1 MSVDIT
7 IQETVNEVDITVN
20 QNVITVNVTRTTGG
34 GGVESIN
41 GETGVVVL
49 TTDNVNEGLI
59 NLYFTA
65 ARVRATV
72 LTGISFVSGI
82 AITATDTILSA
93 FGKLQKQI
101 SSLGAVAFSNDYND
115 LDNKPTIPSPQ
126 NLTQVLTQGDISTWL
141 EQIPT
146 DTFVTLAVGRRL
158 TENYYDTSVVG
169 TGGLFLDKTV
179 LFPADSTITFQA
191 GFVEGN
197 PTPSPVTLL
206 PYLFTTDAFVFYNG
220 ALIIELTIQ
229 PTSVCVLKY
238 GGLES
243 STGVQI
249 WFLTVL
255 NNTGTGTVTSVT
267 GDLVDNTDPL
277 NPVVETPNLAQVLAI
292 DNKTNDIPIVSN
304 NGKGIVDINDDYT
317 SVGYDTQTFAM
328 TDTEVQLY
336 SEVPVAFDSTVSTD
350 FNTPVLSH
358 NGEEI
363 ATQPWVTSQGYGTGT
378 VTSVIGDLVDNTDPL
393 NPVVNVPTL
402 QEITDNEGGASE
414 TTGSIQVLALIATN
428 GVQGSEVGAIDGND
442 SVILRPQGLS
452 VDFQRGANQGQLNAN
467 GIDDNYSWELPNQSG
482 TIAMQSDLDFTRRL
496 ITKGTGSVTGTVS
509 ETILTT
515 LTIPANTLDSSC
527 FIWTTMD
534 FFKTNSGAVTA
545 RLYVNNANTLTGA
558 TLLGYSTTGS
568 NRNVSFNRK
577 FLVTGTSLD
586 LLTANTASTQV
597 TNEFIEN
604 LYGASTVLTINPSA
618 DIFLIYTTQN
628 DATGTVATNKMATV
642 QKMKL

>member
-1 MSVDIT
+1 MAAGEKKLSQLTQRTVFPSDTLIYGTSTGTSYAFGLQAMQNLIRYSSSVANLFTTPLNLTRSGQNIIVPADRTWNIFGEEFT
-7 IQETVNEVDITVN
+7 NPSSVTRNVPFAAAGKTRIDLLVANQSNTFVLVTGTEVDLPAAPSAPAVPFMTLEATFLIVTDDSVSDPGEPSAPIYIGDYDSEAMFLGSIPRPYKGYFAFVKNLGGQFIYKYNGTDWEVN
-20 QNVITVNVTRTTGG
+20 
-34 GGVESIN
+34 
-41 GETGVVVL
+41 
-49 TTDNVNEGLI
+49 LI
-59 NLYFTA
+59 GPAPTYF
-65 ARVRATV
+65 
-72 LTGISFVSGI
+72 
-82 AITATDTILSA
+82 
-93 FGKLQKQI
+93 
-101 SSLGAVAFSNDYND
+101 
-115 LDNKPTIPSPQ
+115 
-126 NLTQVLTQGDISTWL
+126 
-141 EQIPT
+141 EQIPNNAFITIGLERRFT
-146 DTFVTLAVGRRL
+146 D
-158 TENYYDTSVVG
+158 NYYDTSNVG
-169 TGGLFLDKTV
+169 TGGVFLDKTII
-179 LFPADSTITFQA
+179 FPENSTIPFQA
-191 GFVEGN
+191 GYVEVN
-197 PTPSPVTLL
+197 DPPTNVTLL
-206 PYLFTTDAFVFYNG
+206 PYRFTTDAYVFYQG
-220 ALIIELTIQ
+220 EIITDITIQ
-229 PTSVCVLKY
+229 PEDVCTLKW
-238 GGLES
+238 GGYAD
-243 STGVQI
+243 STDGIQI

-255 NNTGTGTVTSVT
+255 NNTGTGTVTSV
-267 GDLVDNTDPL
+267 
-277 NPVVETPNLAQVLAI
+277 
-292 DNKTNDIPIVSN
+292 
-304 NGKGIVDINDDYT
+304 
-317 SVGYDTQTFAM
+317 M
-328 TDTEVQLY
+328 
-336 SEVPVAFDSTVSTD
+336 
-350 FNTPVLSH
+350 
-358 NGEEI
+358 
-363 ATQPWVTSQGYGTGT
+363 
-378 VTSVIGDLVDNTDPL
+378 GDLVDNTDPL

-452 VDFQRGANQGQLNAN
+452 VDFQRGEKQGQLNAN

>member
-20 QNVITVNVTRTTGG
+20 QNVITVNVTRTTGS
-34 GGVESIN
+34 GGVTSVN
-41 GETGVVVL
+41 GDTGDVVL
-49 TTDNVNEGLI
+49 TTDNVAEGST

-115 LDNKPTIPSPQ
+115 LDNKPTIPTPQ
-126 NLTQVLTQGDISTWL
+126 
-141 EQIPT
+141 
-146 DTFVTLAVGRRL
+146 
-158 TENYYDTSVVG
+158 
-169 TGGLFLDKTV
+169 
-179 LFPADSTITFQA
+179 
-191 GFVEGN
+191 
-197 PTPSPVTLL
+197 
-206 PYLFTTDAFVFYNG
+206 
-220 ALIIELTIQ
+220 
-229 PTSVCVLKY
+229 
-238 GGLES
+238 
-243 STGVQI
+243 
-249 WFLTVL
+249 
-255 NNTGTGTVTSVT
+255 
-267 GDLVDNTDPL
+267 
-277 NPVVETPNLAQVLAI
+277 NLAQVLAI

-304 NGKGIVDINDDYT
+304 NGMAAVDVNDDYLLL
-317 SVGYDTQTFAM
+317 GYDGGGGSSNISFEDIQT
-328 TDTEVQLY
+328 TIVGL
-336 SEVPVAFDSTVSTD
+336 
-350 FNTPVLSH
+350 
-358 NGEEI
+358 I
-363 ATQPWVTSQGYGTGT
+363 ATNIYAGTQIQVNAGGYIGISAPAVDIDTPILKYNTEEVATQDWVTSQGYGTGT
-378 VTSVIGDLVDNTDPL
+378 VTSVTGDLVDNTDPSNPIVNTPSLDDCAVASGNQMTESVTISAGTDAVGLFPTSL
-393 NPVVNVPTL
+393 N
-402 QEITDNEGGASE
+402 
-414 TTGSIQVLALIATN
+414 VLDIAT
-428 GVQGSEVGAIDGND
+428 GEGID
-442 SVILRPQGLS
+442 ITK
-452 VDFQRGANQGQLNAN
+452 N
-467 GIDDNYSWELPNQSG
+467 GILIQTAGSAGGNASIKSDNITAGNAYSAQLPNKAGGSDEI
-482 TIAMQSDLDFTRRL
+482 IAMQSDLDFTRRL

-534 FFKTNSGAVTA
+534 FFKTNAGAVTA

-558 TLLGYSTTGS
+558 TLLGYSTLGS

-586 LLTANTASTQV
+586 LLTANTAAAQV
-597 TNEFIEN
+597 SNEFIEA
-604 LYGASTVLTINPSA
+604 LFGASTVLTINPSA

>member
-20 QNVITVNVTRTTGG
+20 QNVITVNVTRTTGS

-65 ARVRATV
+65 ARVRETV

-101 SSLGAVAFSNDYND
+101 SSLGAVAFSNNYND

-126 NLTQVLTQGDISTWL
+126 NL
-141 EQIPT
+141 
-146 DTFVTLAVGRRL
+146 
-158 TENYYDTSVVG
+158 
-169 TGGLFLDKTV
+169 
-179 LFPADSTITFQA
+179 
-191 GFVEGN
+191 
-197 PTPSPVTLL
+197 
-206 PYLFTTDAFVFYNG
+206 
-220 ALIIELTIQ
+220 
-229 PTSVCVLKY
+229 
-238 GGLES
+238 
-243 STGVQI
+243 
-249 WFLTVL
+249 
-255 NNTGTGTVTSVT
+255 
-267 GDLVDNTDPL
+267 
-277 NPVVETPNLAQVLAI
+277 AQTLAI

-304 NGKGIVDINDDYT
+304 NGKAVVDVNDDYLQI
-317 SVGYDTQTFAM
+317 GYDGGGGSSNISFEDIQTTIVGLIATNIYAGTQI
-328 TDTEVQLY
+328 QLNAGEY
-336 SEVPVAFDSTVSTD
+336 IDIT
-350 FNTPVLSH
+350 TPVLNH
-358 NGEEI
+358 NGEEV

-378 VTSVIGDLVDNTDPL
+378 VTSVTGVS
-393 NPVVNVPTL
+393 
-402 QEITDNEGGASE
+402 GE
-414 TTGSIQVLALIATN
+414 TTVA
-428 GVQGSEVGAIDGND
+428 
-442 SVILRPQGLS
+442 
-452 VDFQRGANQGQLNAN
+452 
-467 GIDDNYSWELPNQSG
+467 SG
-482 TIAMQSDLDFTRRL
+482 TTTPVIGISSTYTSARDAYADAKVADTINNGTTTIAPSQNAVFDALDFTRRL

-558 TLLGYSTTGS
+558 TLLGYSRIGS
-568 NRNVSFNRK
+568 YRNVSFNRK

-586 LLTANTASTQV
+586 LLTATTASHQV
-597 TNEFIEN
+597 TNEFIED
-604 LYGASTVLTINPSA
+604 LYAASTVLTINPSA

-628 DATGTVATNKMATV
+628 DSTGTVATNKMATV

>member
-363 ATQPWVTSQGYGTGT
+363 ATQPWVTSQAYGTGT
-378 VTSVIGDLVDNTDPL
+378 VTSVMGDLVDNTDPL

>member
-20 QNVITVNVTRTTGG
+20 QNVITVNVTRTTGS

-115 LDNKPTIPSPQ
+115 LENKPTIPTPQ
-126 NLTQVLTQGDISTWL
+126 
-141 EQIPT
+141 
-146 DTFVTLAVGRRL
+146 
-158 TENYYDTSVVG
+158 
-169 TGGLFLDKTV
+169 
-179 LFPADSTITFQA
+179 
-191 GFVEGN
+191 
-197 PTPSPVTLL
+197 
-206 PYLFTTDAFVFYNG
+206 
-220 ALIIELTIQ
+220 
-229 PTSVCVLKY
+229 
-238 GGLES
+238 
-243 STGVQI
+243 
-249 WFLTVL
+249 
-255 NNTGTGTVTSVT
+255 
-267 GDLVDNTDPL
+267 
-277 NPVVETPNLAQVLAI
+277 NLAQVLAI

-304 NGKGIVDINDDYT
+304 NGNGYAYVNDEQTVIGNDFGGTKKITMNEDSFAIETNVRATIDGKGLDFGTTTDGLGLPRLTTTQMNAIAFPTDGMLVKNTTENSIYQYDLVATTWIT
-317 SVGYDTQTFAM
+317 ISGGSVT
-328 TDTEVQLY
+328 
-336 SEVPVAFDSTVSTD
+336 PSTLISTD
-350 FNTPVLSH
+350 ADNALTVGTDSKLFVPEST
-358 NGEEI
+358 
-363 ATQPWVTSQGYGTGT
+363 GTGT
-378 VTSVIGDLVDNTDPL
+378 VTSVTGVD
-393 NPVVNVPTL
+393 
-402 QEITDNEGGASE
+402 GE
-414 TTGSIQVLALIATN
+414 TTVATGTTTPVIGISSTYTSARDAYADAKVADTINN
-428 GVQGSEVGAIDGND
+428 GTT
-442 SVILRPQGLS
+442 
-452 VDFQRGANQGQLNAN
+452 
-467 GIDDNYSWELPNQSG
+467 
-482 TIAMQSDLDFTRRL
+482 TIAPSQNAVFDALDFTRRL

-534 FFKTNSGAVTA
+534 FFKTSSGTVTI
-545 RLYVNNANTLTGA
+545 RLYINNANTLTGA
-558 TLLGYSTTGS
+558 TLLGYSTAGS

-586 LLTANTASTQV
+586 LLTANTAAAQV

-618 DIFLIYTTQN
+618 GIFLIYTTQN